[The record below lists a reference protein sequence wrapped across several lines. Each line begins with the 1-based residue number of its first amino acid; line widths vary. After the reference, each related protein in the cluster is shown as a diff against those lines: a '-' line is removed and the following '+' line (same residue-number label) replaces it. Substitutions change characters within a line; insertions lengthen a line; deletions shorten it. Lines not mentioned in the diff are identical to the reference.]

1 MSNLL
6 LQRVFKPLLLLAF
19 INSGVAVTALADEPA
34 ADQVSTDG
42 LTLVEKDSRG
52 EIYTD
57 PDVDWSVYTEIR
69 LEDASVAFRRNWQ
82 RDQNRTDPFKVKTK
96 DMEEIKADLSEQF
109 REVFTEEL
117 TANGGYTM
125 VDASGPNVLT
135 IKPAIVDLDIAAPD
149 TMSANRTMQY
159 TESSGK
165 MTLKLELFDSV
176 TGDLLATASDRREA
190 PRRGYLQWTTSVTNR
205 ADANRILRQ
214 WAEGLRTRLDEARG
228 KSMES

>member
-19 INSGVAVTALADEPA
+19 INSGVAVTALAGEPA

-96 DMEEIKADLSEQF
+96 DMEEIKADLSAQF

-165 MTLKLELFDSV
+165 MTLKLELYDSV